1 MEITIRGNFVTVVGY
16 LAGLYLADIGGAEVW
31 QALIAGA
38 ANAIALLVIT
48 PGATE

>member
-1 MEITIRGNFVTVVGY
+1 MKIIIRGNVVALVGY
-16 LAGLYLADIGGAEVW
+16 LAGLFLADIGGAEIW